1 MIFSKE
7 EPYESPETCFFGLF
21 SLFLP
26 HQPPVFRPETLP
38 MKPIP
43 ICRVLAA
50 LLLLPLFAAGRT
62 ASFCGVRSSAGRVVN
77 LAEGASGAVLFNT
90 EDPFALKN
98 RMAARVSPEAN
109 DFHFVF
115 RTAYTT
121 GMTGIYGDFFDLI
134 VSPGDSVYV
143 TIDAGRMRAGDPD
156 AIRFSGDHARTNNA
170 LASVAGLKRRLCEQA
185 PAVEGDPQEYLASYR
200 RYRQAVADSLSARRL
215 PAEVRE
221 AVARDIDMVQI
232 WNHDLDPA
240 AWRAIFT
247 DPMFDIFDL
256 ERNMVSVINYSAGIS
271 YYLGAI
277 CPDEIEA
284 VRSGAAPAEA
294 LAAVAARLDAD
305 PQIGR
310 GLRDYLLY
318 GCMEG
323 MRANGAVPAE
333 PDGRIVPR
341 SGLCGAGARTG
352 GGTSCFQ
359 HCPAFRR
366 AAVRCGGTDRYAARL
381 RAALDVG
388 GPSSGEGALRRFLFD
403 MVRSLPQRVENGDAD
418 PARALRRL
426 GRGPFRH
433 AVPPIASQG
442 MDRISG

>member
-1 MIFSKE
+1 
-7 EPYESPETCFFGLF
+7 
-21 SLFLP
+21 
-26 HQPPVFRPETLP
+26 

-50 LLLLPLFAAGRT
+50 LLLLPLFACGPDGVVLRRT
-62 ASFCGVRSSAGRVVN
+62 VIAGRVVN

-318 GCMEG
+318 GRHACE
-323 MRANGAVPAE
+323 RCGAGRT
-333 PDGRIVPR
+333 DGRIVPR

>member
-1 MIFSKE
+1 
-7 EPYESPETCFFGLF
+7 
-21 SLFLP
+21 
-26 HQPPVFRPETLP
+26 
-38 MKPIP
+38 
-43 ICRVLAA
+43 
-50 LLLLPLFAAGRT
+50 
-62 ASFCGVRSSAGRVVN
+62 
-77 LAEGASGAVLFNT
+77 
-90 EDPFALKN
+90 
-98 RMAARVSPEAN
+98 MAARVSPEAN

-121 GMTGIYGDFFDLI
+121 GMTGVYGDFFDLI

-170 LASVAGLKRRLCEQA
+170 LASVAGLKKKRLCEQA

-284 VRSGAAPAEA
+284 VRSGAAPSGSVGGCCGPARCRPRRSAGDCAITCFTAVWKACVRTVRCRPNGWPDCSSIRPMRRGCASGRRNVLLSA
-294 LAAVAARLDAD
+294 LSRF
-305 PQIGR
+305 
-310 GLRDYLLY
+310 
-318 GCMEG
+318 
-323 MRANGAVPAE
+323 PA
-333 PDGRIVPR
+333 
-341 SGLCGAGARTG
+341 S
-352 GGTSCFQ
+352 
-359 HCPAFRR
+359 
-366 AAVRCGGTDRYAARL
+366 AVRCGGTDRYAARL

-418 PARALRRL
+418 PARTLRRL

-433 AVPPIASQG
+433 AMPPVASQG

>member
-1 MIFSKE
+1 
-7 EPYESPETCFFGLF
+7 
-21 SLFLP
+21 
-26 HQPPVFRPETLP
+26 

-50 LLLLPLFAAGRT
+50 LLLLPLFACGPDGVVLRRT
-62 ASFCGVRSSAGRVVN
+62 VIAGRVVN

-284 VRSGAAPAEA
+284 VSSRCASNR
-294 LAAVAARLDAD
+294 VA
-305 PQIGR
+305 
-310 GLRDYLLY
+310 
-318 GCMEG
+318 
-323 MRANGAVPAE
+323 
-333 PDGRIVPR
+333 
-341 SGLCGAGARTG
+341 
-352 GGTSCFQ
+352 
-359 HCPAFRR
+359 
-366 AAVRCGGTDRYAARL
+366 
-381 RAALDVG
+381 
-388 GPSSGEGALRRFLFD
+388 
-403 MVRSLPQRVENGDAD
+403 
-418 PARALRRL
+418 
-426 GRGPFRH
+426 RH
-433 AVPPIASQG
+433 GSNFWMNSV
-442 MDRISG
+442 